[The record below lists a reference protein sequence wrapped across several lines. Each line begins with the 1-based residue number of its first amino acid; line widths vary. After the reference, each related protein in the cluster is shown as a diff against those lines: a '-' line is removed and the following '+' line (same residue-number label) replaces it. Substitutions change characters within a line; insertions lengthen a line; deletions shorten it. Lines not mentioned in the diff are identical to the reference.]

1 MAGELERL
9 LIRLEADT
17 TQLRRALS
25 SSEKDVSKFADNTER
40 HATRVAGSFKAML
53 AAAGTGYAV
62 REFARLAD
70 QYSNMEN
77 RLKAITKSAAEFEYV
92 QKGVYAAAQE
102 TRIGVAEVNELYARL
117 AFSLKDVGVSTNEV
131 LELTETLSKATVVS
145 GASQAEAAGA
155 LRQLSQ
161 AMASGVLRGQELNS
175 VMEQLPVVADMIA
188 KHMGITIGQLRK
200 MAEEGRLT
208 SKVVRDSILASQ
220 DEIAE
225 KFAKT
230 NPTIAQSFDKMNNAL
245 VFFAGALDDSVGF
258 SNALAAALTKVA
270 GSLELATKHMR
281 EARSVW
287 SDASGGGSLWEG
299 LASGESIWAG
309 AATQRRTGQFASG
322 GLNGAFGAGRFAQP
336 GIGSASFDPNAKG
349 QDRTPA
355 ALDPWAASIIPPTY
369 QEQMAEMKEAW
380 DQLHEAQLMTLDDLI
395 GDKTETAAAKMA
407 ALTAAVKEGSITWS
421 DFGSGVKDVQATTE
435 RANESM
441 LSSTANFLDTMFAN
455 NKTAATAS
463 ALINTYQG
471 ITKALASYPPPY
483 SYAMAAMQAAMGFA
497 QVRSIQSTSKN
508 SSGGGASVA
517 GGASSAAG
525 AAGGGGGL
533 GNVPSNQ
540 TLTVRGLEVGELL
553 DHRSLRNL
561 LERIRDMQSDG
572 YRLVV

>member
-1 MAGELERL
+1 MAGAFESL

-17 TQLRRALS
+17 SALRRQLAGA
-25 SSEKDVSKFADNTER
+25 EKDVSKFADNTER
-40 HATRVAGSFKAML
+40 HASRVAVSFKAML

-92 QKGVYAAAQE
+92 QKGVYEAAQN

-131 LELTETLSKATVVS
+131 LELTETLAKATVVS

-200 MAEEGRLT
+200 LAEEGKLT
-208 SKVVRDSILASQ
+208 SKVVRDAILASQ
-220 DEIAE
+220 DDIST

-230 NPTIAQSFDKMNNAL
+230 NPTIAQSFDKLNNSL
-245 VFFAGALDDSVGF
+245 VFFVGTLDDSVGF
-258 SNALAAALTKVA
+258 SNALAKAMGGVA
-270 GSLELATKHMR
+270 DQLERANKSLK
-281 EARSVW
+281 
-287 SDASGGGSLWEG
+287 EG
-299 LASGESIWAG
+299 
-309 AATQRRTGQFASG
+309 R
-322 GLNGAFGAGRFAQP
+322 GLFGAGGEVTPWNRAGKGQNLFPGTAAANNDNPGRFGAA
-336 GIGSASFDPNAKG
+336 GFMESANSFGFDPNAKG
-349 QDRTPA
+349 EDRTPA
-355 ALDPWAASIIPPTY
+355 ALDPWAASIIPPTF
-369 QEQMAEMKEAW
+369 QEQMQEMKEAW

-421 DFGSGVKDVQATTE
+421 DFGSGVKDVQAMTE